1 MDALESIRSYT
12 EQDLEENSDMKGYRV
27 EEEEDREI
35 VDKRKRGLSN
45 SRKRNIPEENEE
57 WEDGRKRKSVGDKN
71 DIRKK
76 LGGSSRGGSGDEE
89 SCSKIMKKTHEGKS
103 VKILSS
109 VYQDRESEI
118 SRKGRDVVRSEVYC
132 LADENERNRAQRRP
146 LKRLLRAKLEARRI
160 IHMMGHLKMR
170 GIGIRGIQ
178 ERWKVVE
185 IKVLEVMN
193 GKGIR
198 GEDGMNLNLEVR
210 RTKRSRSPERI
221 ERHRQELDEID
232 RGFSQSDNE
241 RSIIHKG
248 RQSEKEA
255 YGNDRSK
262 GRDRDWGGSKDSWRK
277 RQQSRNDKE
286 AKDGDCDFDY
296 KKEWDSQRR
305 ERDRMDNEKLHGRP
319 AYRKDR
325 TRTEGMKTSSVG
337 TKNEYSDVI
346 EIRPKSLDYEREES
360 GSMFS
365 RHTSAGQTSSRGS
378 LPPFGNNQGPGSFN
392 KGILQGRKGGRR
404 GRGGGV
410 QGRDGQHVIPVPMVG
425 PPFGHLSLPPGPMRP
440 IGPNMSAAPGPPI
453 IPIFIP
459 PSPGPIV
466 WPGPRGFD
474 MNALAAPPELSP
486 IPPPRL
492 LGPRFLP
499 NMGTGPNHAMYFNQ
513 FGPGRGVS
521 PITDPGFNIMGPIG
535 RGVPH
540 DNAPMGWGP
549 PRISA
554 PPGKAPSRGEQNDYS
569 QNFVDTGMRTQN
581 FIRGLELTSVV
592 EDYPKLRELIQR
604 KDEIVAKSSSP
615 PMYYKCD
622 LREHVLSPEFFGTKF
637 DVILV
642 DPPWEE
648 YFHRAPGVTDHME
661 YWTPKEIQNLK
672 IEAFADTPSFIFLR
686 VGDGVGLEQ
695 GRLCL
700 KKLREDPRENI

>member
-1 MDALESIRSYT
+1 MESGR
-12 EQDLEENSDMKGYRV
+12 DKGLGS
-27 EEEEDREI
+27 RERERNPRRRWNESES
-35 VDKRKRGLSN
+35 VRKAD
-45 SRKRNIPEENEE
+45 
-57 WEDGRKRKSVGDKN
+57 DGGYLDHKHA
-71 DIRKK
+71 
-76 LGGSSRGGSGDEE
+76 SSRERNVDAR
-89 SCSKIMKKTHEGKS
+89 I
-103 VKILSS
+103 
-109 VYQDRESEI
+109 ESEEK
-118 SRKGRDVVRSEVYC
+118 SRERSDNTNRSGR
-132 LADENERNRAQRRP
+132 
-146 LKRLLRAKLEARRI
+146 
-160 IHMMGHLKMR
+160 
-170 GIGIRGIQ
+170 
-178 ERWKVVE
+178 
-185 IKVLEVMN
+185 
-193 GKGIR
+193 
-198 GEDGMNLNLEVR
+198 EVR
-210 RTKRSRSPERI
+210 RTRRSRSPERI
-221 ERHRQELDEID
+221 ERHRQESDEID

-262 GRDRDWGGSKDSWRK
+262 GRERDWGGSKHSWRK
-277 RQQSRNDKE
+277 RQQSRNGKE
-286 AKDGDCDFDY
+286 AKDGDGDFDY

-325 TRTEGMKTSSVG
+325 SRTEGMKTSSVG

-346 EIRPKSLDYEREES
+346 EIRPKDRGLSIPAFLKEEKEA
-360 GSMFS
+360 GEEEEEGF
-365 RHTSAGQTSSRGS
+365 RVGTRATYNPSAY
-378 LPPFGNNQGPGSFN
+378 
-392 KGILQGRKGGRR
+392 GRT
-404 GRGGGV
+404 
-410 QGRDGQHVIPVPMVG
+410 GQHVIPGPMVG
-425 PPFGHLSLPPGPMRP
+425 PPFGHLSLPPGPIRP
-440 IGPNMSAAPGPPI
+440 IGQNMSAVPGPPI

-474 MNALAAPPELSP
+474 MNVLAAPPGLSP

-492 LGPRFLP
+492 LRPRFLP

-521 PITDPGFNIMGPIG
+521 PSITGPGFNIMGPIG
-535 RGVPH
+535 RGVLH

-549 PRISA
+549 PRISS
-554 PPGKAPSRGEQNDYS
+554 PPGKAPSRVEQNDYS
-569 QNFVDTGMRTQN
+569 QNFVDTGMRPQN

-622 LREHVLSPEFFGTKF
+622 LRNHVLSPEFFGTKF
-637 DVILV
+637 NVILV

-648 YFHRAPGVTDHME
+648 YFHRAPGVTDQKKYMLFSE
-661 YWTPKEIQNLK
+661 VLTLILPCFQAI
-672 IEAFADTPSFIFLR
+672 ADTPSFIFLR